1 MEDADVRVFKQGHSL
16 RSIQR
21 GTTCIRVIY
30 ESDTIEV
37 LTIELGPRSS
47 VDESYLW
54 YNTSFHM
61 IVEGNLA
68 FEVGERSYELLRG
81 EGISI
86 FDNERYRIHNLVD
99 TKGVIFCF
107 LFNTTRGSHGS
118 ELAKGEVQ

>member
-1 MEDADVRVFKQGHSL
+1 MEDADVRIFKQRHSL

-30 ESDTIEV
+30 ESDGFQV
-37 LTIELGPRSS
+37 LTIELGPKSS

-61 IVEGNLA
+61 VVEGDLA
-68 FEVGERSYELLRG
+68 YEVGDKSYELLRG

-86 FDNERYRIHNLVD
+86 FDSERYKIHNLVD
-99 TKGVIFCF
+99 TRGVIFCF
-107 LFNTTRGSHGS
+107 LFNTTRDIRNP
-118 ELAKGEVQ
+118 ELLKGEL